1 MFDVSE
7 YFNNKGVLNWRQ
19 VGSLNLIFTTFLKR
33 VFVAAMAQ
41 QCSPHHPSWAAHL
54 WLIYVDMGLYGLY
67 IYMLIYVGY
76 IIMVDICW
84 YTIPHHH
91 LWIIYWLDY
100 VRKNPTSTVDQMPN
114 FRQGFTCQV
123 AWGDAPEAAEAPPL
137 GNFGRVGRPRGWP
150 SSTKIRHIR
159 HTFPPNVCPA
169 AKDLRSSSNRKFQGL
184 LVVGGEWLPSIL
196 FSH

>member
-19 VGSLNLIFTTFLKR
+19 VGSHNLIFTTFFRGFLLQPWPNN
-33 VFVAAMAQ
+33 V
-41 QCSPHHPSWAAHL
+41 PHIIPVGPHIYGWYM
-54 WLIYVDMGLYGLY
+54 LIWDYMGYIY

-76 IIMVDICW
+76 IMVDICW
-84 YTIPHHH
+84 YTIPQSPVM
-91 LWIIYWLDY
+91 D
-100 VRKNPTSTVDQMPN
+100 
-114 FRQGFTCQV
+114 FTCQV

-137 GNFGRVGRPRGWP
+137 GQLWESWTSQRLTGTKLRP
-150 SSTKIRHIR
+150 IRHR
-159 HTFPPNVCPA
+159 FPPNVCPA

-196 FSH
+196 FSHEI